1 MNVKNKTQVTMFEF
15 SGLTDDELVAPFLF
29 MIFLVVYIVTILGNI
44 GMIAM
49 VQISPNLHTPMY
61 YLLSYLSLVD
71 LFYTSVTTPKM
82 LADLLSERKLITF
95 IGCTLQF
102 YFFCALV
109 GTEVFVLSDMAY
121 DRYVA
126 ICRPLHY
133 VLVMTKKKCLMI
145 LSFSVGFV
153 QSVAQTSSLFSLE
166 FCESNLIEHF
176 YCDIPPLVR
185 LSCSET
191 RTCTIVTLFFVCF
204 CSLGSMTT
212 ILVTYILIIS
222 SVLRIKSAAGRRK
235 AFSTCSSHLT
245 CATIF
250 YVTVFCTYLHPSS
263 STLKKQ
269 EIVASKDKVAS
280 VFYTVV
286 TPMLN
291 PLIYSLRNQEVKK
304 AIIRLLQKSPNKHI

>member
-1 MNVKNKTQVTMFEF
+1 MDVKNKTQVTMFAF
-15 SGLTDDELVAPFLF
+15 SGLTDDKLVAPFLF
-29 MIFLVVYIVTILGNI
+29 MLFLVVYIVTLLGNV
-44 GMIAM
+44 GMMAM
-49 VQISPNLHTPMY
+49 VHISPSLHTPMY
-61 YLLSYLSLVD
+61 YLLKYLSMVD
-71 LFYTSVTTPKM
+71 LFYSSVITPKM
-82 LADLLSERKLITF
+82 LSDLLSERKLITF

-126 ICRPLHY
+126 ICHPLHY
-133 VLVMTKKKCLMI
+133 VSVMTKKKCHGLVI

-166 FCESNLIEHF
+166 FCDSNLIDHF
-176 YCDIPPLVR
+176 YCDIPALVR

-191 RTCTIVTLFFVCF
+191 RTCTIVTLFFVCS
-204 CSLGSMTT
+204 CSLSSMTI
-212 ILVTYILIIS
+212 ILVSYTFIMS
-222 SVLRIKSAAGRRK
+222 SVLRINSAAGRRK
-235 AFSTCSSHLT
+235 AFSTCSSHLM

-250 YVTVFCTYLHPSS
+250 YVTVSCTYLHPSS

-269 EIVASKDKVAS
+269 EKVSS

-304 AIIRLLQKSPNKHI
+304 AILRLLQKSPH

>member
-1 MNVKNKTQVTMFEF
+1 MDVKNKTQVTVFEF
-15 SGLTDDELVAPFLF
+15 SGLTDDKLVAPFLF
-29 MIFLVVYIVTILGNI
+29 MLFLVVYIVTVLGNV
-44 GMIAM
+44 GMMAM
-49 VQISPNLHTPMY
+49 VHISPSLHTPMY
-61 YLLSYLSLVD
+61 YLLKYLSMVD
-71 LFYTSVTTPKM
+71 LFYSSVITPKM
-82 LADLLSERKLITF
+82 LSDLLSERKLITF
-95 IGCTLQF
+95 IGCSLQF

-126 ICRPLHY
+126 ICHPLHY
-133 VLVMTKKKCLMI
+133 VSVMTKKKCQSLVI
-145 LSFSVGFV
+145 ISFSVGFV
-153 QSVAQTSSLFSLE
+153 QSVAQTTSLFSLE
-166 FCESNLIEHF
+166 FCDSNHIDHF

-191 RTCTIVTLFFVCF
+191 RACTIVTLFFVCS
-204 CSLGSMTT
+204 CSLSSMMI
-212 ILVTYILIIS
+212 ILVSYTFIMS
-222 SVLRIKSAAGRRK
+222 SVLRINSAAGRRK
-235 AFSTCSSHLT
+235 AFSTCSSHLM

-250 YVTVFCTYLHPSS
+250 YVTVSCTYLHPSS

-269 EIVASKDKVAS
+269 ENVSS

-304 AIIRLLQKSPNKHI
+304 AILRLLKKSPH